1 MHARLLLGAALLLS
15 TAAHAEG
22 PLPALPPLGVDPAD
36 TSVIGISSGGYMAS
50 QLAVAWP
57 QRFTRLAVLAAGPWS
72 CAEGGLG
79 QALGQCM
86 STRRGPPDLTALDR
100 RLHDY
105 QARELVG
112 DAAAIGRLRAFVWH
126 GEADDVIAPALGIA
140 LAEQLSGWLDNPEV
154 QLHTVTSPDIGHG
167 WPVEASPEIPPDQ
180 LGQCHAG
187 GSTHLLACDRNIAT
201 VALNWL
207 HDSPETQG
215 ENASSAELL
224 RFDQSEFAARGMAD
238 AGFLL
243 VPSAC
248 EAGGCQVTVALHGC
262 GMAEELIGEA
272 FVRYSGLDA
281 WATANQRVVLY
292 PQAESSLANPQGC
305 WDWWGFS
312 ESSWQLDPLHDTRE
326 GAQIT
331 ALMEMLERLE
341 QPRT

>member
-1 MHARLLLGAALLLS
+1 MHAILLLCAALLLS
-15 TAAHAEG
+15 TTAHAEG

-36 TSVIGISSGGYMAS
+36 TSVIGVSSGGYMAT

-57 QRFTRLAVLAAGPWS
+57 ERFPRLAVLAAGPWS

-105 QARELVG
+105 QTRELVG
-112 DAAAIGRLRAFVWH
+112 DAAAISRLRAFVWH
-126 GEADDVIAPALGIA
+126 GEADEVIAPALSKA
-140 LAEQLSGWLDNPEV
+140 LVEQLSGWLDNPDT
-154 QLHTVTSPDIGHG
+154 QLRAVTAPGIGHG
-167 WPVEASPEIPPDQ
+167 WPVETHPEIPSDQ
-180 LGQCHAG
+180 LGQCQNG
-187 GSTHLLACDRNIAT
+187 GNTHLLACDQNIAT
-201 VALNWL
+201 EALSWL
-207 HDSPETQG
+207 HNSPEPQG
-215 ENASSAELL
+215 GSAPPAQLL
-224 RFDQSEFAARGMAD
+224 RFDQSDFAARGMAD

-243 VPSAC
+243 VPGAC
-248 EAGGCQVTVALHGC
+248 VAGGCPVTVALHGC
-262 GMAEELIGEA
+262 GMAEEQIGEA
-272 FVRYSGLDA
+272 FVHYSGLDT
-281 WATANQRVVLY
+281 WAIANQRVVLY

-326 GAQIT
+326 GSQIK

-341 QPRT
+341 QPLT